1 MSAPTLT
8 TGLWIHGYEYNG
20 ETTGTGYDVFDAEVV
35 AVDLAAGTVTVT
47 FEGGDHET
55 DAVVLPAGAVV
66 WNPYTSFYDADFDAD
81 GEVER

>member
-8 TGLWIHGYEYNG
+8 TGLCIRGYEYNG
-20 ETTGTGYDVFDAEVV
+20 ETTGTGYDVFDAKVV
-35 AVDLAAGTVTVT
+35 AVDLAAETVTVT
-47 FEGGDHET
+47 FEGGDDDA
-55 DAVVLPAGAVV
+55 DAVVLPAAAIV